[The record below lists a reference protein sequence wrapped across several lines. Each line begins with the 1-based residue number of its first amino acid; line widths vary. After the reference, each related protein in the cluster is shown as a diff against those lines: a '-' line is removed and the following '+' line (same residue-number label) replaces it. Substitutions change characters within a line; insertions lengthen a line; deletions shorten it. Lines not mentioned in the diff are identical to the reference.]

1 MGVLSTACEASLDH
15 VCNSAADGTTR
26 ATVPSRAECRHDD
39 SSDAASSVTISTPLK
54 DPIQRL
60 KEHASFSVAYKEAMD
75 KKNSTATEKLALE
88 QQLVNIKQ
96 QEISAREKEVKELH
110 FHSMYLDLREDL
122 KLAMELNM
130 QEDIQRIKSEMQA
143 VKKRRLNL
151 YSDEENKN
159 K

>member
-1 MGVLSTACEASLDH
+1 MGVMSTACEASLDH

-26 ATVPSRAECRHDD
+26 ATVPSRAECRYDGL
-39 SSDAASSVTISTPLK
+39 SDAASSITILTPVK

-88 QQLVNIKQ
+88 EKLVNIKQ
-96 QEISAREKEVKELH
+96 QEISAREKEVKDLH
-110 FHSMYLDLREDL
+110 FHSMYSDLREDL